1 MHPVQLY
8 RLSLA
13 SKNSRS
19 QVDKL
24 AKRIAALSGISA
36 PEDYPWHQM
45 TYTHA
50 LSIMAQLEDD
60 GLAFTTVNAHLA
72 IIKGISKQCWM
83 LGLMDGDIYSKIKS
97 VQGRKGIRVP
107 SGRALSDAELDSL
120 FAVCANDQNMARSTR
135 NAAIIAL
142 GVFAG
147 LRRSEIAQLKRNDID
162 LHNASYTVIGKGN
175 KQATLPLSGRALPY
189 ITDWLAACLRQD
201 IKGAYLFGEVEKN
214 GKIKHLNGIIGN
226 TVWTIIKKTAFD
238 AGIDPDRLPSPHD
251 MRRTL
256 ITNLLDKGVNPRI
269 TQAVARH
276 ANVQTTMR
284 YDRGDIEDAIRNA
297 VDRT

>member
-1 MHPVQLY
+1 MNPVQLY

-13 SKNSRS
+13 SKNSRT

-24 AKRIAALSGISA
+24 AKRIAALSRIDD
-36 PEDYPWHQM
+36 PEFYPWHKM
-45 TYTHA
+45 TYMQA
-50 LSIMAQLEDD
+50 LTIMAQLEDD
-60 GLAFTTVNAHLA
+60 GLAYTTVNAHLA

-83 LGLMDGDIYSKIKS
+83 LGLMDGDTYSKIKA
-97 VQGRKGIRVP
+97 VQGRKGVRVP
-107 SGRALSDAELDSL
+107 SGRAITDVELDAL
-120 FAVCANDQNMARSTR
+120 FAVCVNDSNAARRKR

-147 LRRSEIAQLKRNDID
+147 LRRSEIAQLKRTDID
-162 LHNASYTVIGKGN
+162 LFNASYTVIGKGN

-189 ITDWLAACLRQD
+189 LVAWLEECASQD
-201 IKGAYLFGEVEKN
+201 VKGVYLFGELEKN
-214 GKIKHLNGIIGN
+214 GKIKHLNGIVGN

-297 VDRT
+297 VDG

>member
-1 MHPVQLY
+1 
-8 RLSLA
+8 
-13 SKNSRS
+13 
-19 QVDKL
+19 
-24 AKRIAALSGISA
+24 
-36 PEDYPWHQM
+36 
-45 TYTHA
+45 
-50 LSIMAQLEDD
+50 MAQLEDE

-83 LGLMDGDIYSKIKS
+83 LGLMDGDTYSKIKAI
-97 VQGRKGIRVP
+97 QGRKGVRVP
-107 SGRALSDAELDSL
+107 SGRAITDVELNAL
-120 FAVCANDQNMARSTR
+120 FAVCANDNNVARRKR

-147 LRRSEIAQLKRNDID
+147 LRRSEIAQLKRTDID
-162 LHNASYTVIGKGN
+162 LFNASYTVIGKGN

-189 ITDWLAACLRQD
+189 LSTWLEECASQNV
-201 IKGAYLFGEVEKN
+201 KGVYLFGEIEKN
-214 GKIKHLNGIIGN
+214 SKIKHLNGIIGN

-256 ITNLLDKGVNPRI
+256 ITNLLNKGVNPRI

-284 YDRGDIEDAIRNA
+284 YDRGDIEDAIRND
-297 VDRT
+297 VDG

>member
-1 MHPVQLY
+1 MNPVQLY

-13 SKNSRS
+13 SKNSRT

-24 AKRIAALSGISA
+24 AKRIAALSHIDD
-36 PEDYPWHQM
+36 PESYPWHKM
-45 TYTHA
+45 TYMQA
-50 LSIMAQLEDD
+50 LTIMAQLEDD

-83 LGLMDGDIYSKIKS
+83 LGLMDGDTYSKIKA

-107 SGRALSDAELDSL
+107 SGRAISDAELDSL
-120 FAVCANDQNMARSTR
+120 FAVCAKDNNAARSKR

-147 LRRSEIAQLKRNDID
+147 LRRSEIAQLKRADID
-162 LHNASYTVIGKGN
+162 LYNASYTVIGKGN
-175 KQATLPLSGRALPY
+175 KQATLPLSARVLPY
-189 ITDWLAACLRQD
+189 LTAWLEECLRQD
-201 IKGAYLFGEVEKN
+201 IKGNHLFGEVEKD

-226 TVWTIIKKTAFD
+226 TVWTIIRKTAFD
-238 AGIDPDRLPSPHD
+238 AGIDPERLPSPHD

-269 TQAVARH
+269 TQVVARH

-284 YDRGDIEDAIRNA
+284 YDRGDIEDAVRNA
-297 VDRT
+297 VDS